1 LGRVEREFIRKVCTS
16 IYVRRVFDRAG
27 CPVIAY
33 GQVVFESLF
42 EDDWL
47 DPGLGVRDLF
57 VPIFQMEA
65 VDFLNPPN
73 L

>member
-1 LGRVEREFIRKVCTS
+1 
-16 IYVRRVFDRAG
+16 
-27 CPVIAY
+27 
-33 GQVVFESLF
+33 VFESLF